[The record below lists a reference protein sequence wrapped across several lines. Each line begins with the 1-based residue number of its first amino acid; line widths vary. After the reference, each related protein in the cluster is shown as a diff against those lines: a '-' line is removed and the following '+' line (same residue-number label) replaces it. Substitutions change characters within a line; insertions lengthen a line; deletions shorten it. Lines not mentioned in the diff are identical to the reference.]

1 MKKTEAAKRTT
12 RRNDPEGT
20 KQNILQIATEE
31 FVSNGL
37 AGARVDAIAKR
48 MRTSKRM
55 IYYYFGS
62 KEELY
67 RAVLEK
73 SYVEIRE
80 SEEHLELSK
89 LKPVEALRRLIETT
103 FDFDENH
110 PNFVRLV
117 SIENLHGAQYLQDV
131 TSIRGR
137 NVIVL
142 ETLSEILARGR
153 KEGIFRDDVDALDV
167 HMLISAQCFFRVSN
181 RHTFN
186 AVFQCDLS
194 NPKLRAKHKRL
205 ICDSV
210 VRMLSKTA

>member
-1 MKKTEAAKRTT
+1 MKRKETPKVTT

-20 KQNILQIATEE
+20 KENILQVATQE
-31 FVSNGL
+31 FVNNGL

-73 SYVEIRE
+73 SYAEIRD
-80 SEEHLELSK
+80 SEEKLELGK
-89 LKPVEALRRLIETT
+89 LKPTDALRRLVETT
-103 FDFDENH
+103 FDFDETH
-110 PNFVRLV
+110 PDFVRLV
-117 SIENLHGAQYLQDV
+117 SIENLNNAEFLKDV
-131 TSIRGR
+131 SSIQGR
-137 NVIVL
+137 NVVVL
-142 ETLSEILARGR
+142 DSLSKILARGR
-153 KEGIFRDDVDALDV
+153 KEGVFRDDVDALDV
-167 HMLISAQCFFRVSN
+167 HMMISAQCFFRVSN
-181 RHTFN
+181 RYTFN

-205 ICDSV
+205 IGDSI
-210 VRMLSKTA
+210 VRMLAKKA